1 MYLLKLIIG
10 QTTSNKVIITS
21 KIIRA
26 NLNLPYGHRTV
37 QRVLQHSDF
46 IRYRKRSRKPVL
58 KAAECE
64 RRVEWARAH
73 EDWQEEWCHI
83 LFSDEKKFNLDGPD
97 GNSFY
102 YHDTRKP
109 KLLQNKRH
117 SGGGGTML
125 WGVMGYDEGFTTCF
139 VGGNMNSEVY
149 QRVLHETLVPWA
161 NPFSDENTIFMQDNA
176 SIHRSNSTMAWLE
189 NHNIPVL
196 QWPTRSPDMNPIENM
211 WGELTRL
218 VYANGK
224 QYQNVL
230 ELQNGINSA
239 LGKIDINYINKLYKL
254 LPRRMEAVIQ
264 AEGAITSY

>member
-1 MYLLKLIIG
+1 
-10 QTTSNKVIITS
+10 
-21 KIIRA
+21 
-26 NLNLPYGHRTV
+26 
-37 QRVLQHSDF
+37 
-46 IRYRKRSRKPVL
+46 
-58 KAAECE
+58 
-64 RRVEWARAH
+64 
-73 EDWQEEWCHI
+73 
-83 LFSDEKKFNLDGPD
+83 
-97 GNSFY
+97 
-102 YHDTRKP
+102 
-109 KLLQNKRH
+109 
-117 SGGGGTML
+117 
-125 WGVMGYDEGFTTCF
+125 
-139 VGGNMNSEVY
+139 MNSEVY

-239 LGKIDINYINKLYKL
+239 LGKIDINYINKLYKS

>member
-1 MYLLKLIIG
+1 M
-10 QTTSNKVIITS
+10 
-21 KIIRA
+21 
-26 NLNLPYGHRTV
+26 
-37 QRVLQHSDF
+37 
-46 IRYRKRSRKPVL
+46 L

-73 EDWQEEWCHI
+73 EDCQEEWCHI

-102 YHDTRKP
+102 YHETRKP

-149 QRVLHETLVPWA
+149 QRVLHETLVLWA

-230 ELQNGINSA
+230 ELQNGINTA
-239 LGKIDINYINKLYKL
+239 LGEIDINYINNLYKS
-254 LPRRMEAVIQ
+254 LPRRMEAVLQ
-264 AEGAITSY
+264 AEGAITSC